1 MAAPAFAQSVSSNA
15 GVQANQSTDSGAL
28 VGPRT
33 GSVIVG
39 SVAGNYVDVTS
50 TASAQDAGRV
60 RPATT
65 KTNVTVDQR
74 WWRSERWQDDRPQRD
89 RLHRRRPEHGG
100 DRQRAR
106 SRALNTTGGGA
117 SRPLLSPSRRLQ

>member
-1 MAAPAFAQSVSSNA
+1 MKRILLASAMLAMAAPAFAQTVSSNA

-28 VGPRT
+28 VGPGK

-65 KTNVTVDQR
+65 NTNVKTINV
-74 WWRSERWQDDRPQRD
+74 
-89 RLHRRRPEHGG
+89 GG
-100 DRQRAR
+100 DLSGGKSSGRNATGYTDATQNTVVNGTAHARAR
-106 SRALNTTGGGA
+106 
-117 SRPLLSPSRRLQ
+117 